1 MNLRI
6 RLSRRMAV
14 IIVASCVSGCATSSI
29 PLLSQTGVRNPGD
42 ETAAAG
48 RKVQNKTIRDA
59 ASAAAPASV
68 PAPEQVKTSEF
79 PLSDSRTSGELRFQ
93 SGDTVKVTVW
103 GYAELDH
110 TAVIQPNGKVTLP
123 LAGEVDAAGAS
134 AAELRQRIID
144 RLEPFTKAGSGEI
157 RSGDTLV
164 IDVWQ
169 HNELRSTA
177 IVDPSGMVTFP
188 LVGQIRA
195 VGNAVDSIRKEA
207 EHRLLTYV
215 NDARVTILPTF
226 NNRRVLYDRS
236 VSVLAQ
242 TLQPRRVAV
251 IGEVGVPGLTEIR
264 GSLRLVEALAQAQM
278 RDKTAELNSI
288 VVIRNYDSGSP
299 QYRMIRL
306 ADYFE
311 GRAPDQNIQLQNND
325 IVVVPKTVIAKV
337 GEFVE
342 LFFSRTAPVFSWW
355 TSMFQASAAPQS
367 AETTR
372 LINESLRRSLNA
384 ISINPSR

>member
-6 RLSRRMAV
+6 RLSRRMAI
-14 IIVASCVSGCATSSI
+14 IIVASCLSGCATGNI
-29 PLLSQTGVRNPGD
+29 PLLSQTGVRHLGN
-42 ETAAAG
+42 ETAA
-48 RKVQNKTIRDA
+48 RSKTTNKTIRDA
-59 ASAAAPASV
+59 AAVVGPVSV
-68 PAPEQVKTSEF
+68 PAADQVKVSEF
-79 PLSDSRTSGELRFQ
+79 PLSDGRTSGELRFQ

-110 TAVIQPNGKVTLP
+110 TAVIQPNGKITLP

-134 AAELRQRIID
+134 AADLRQRIID
-144 RLEPFTKAGSGEI
+144 KLEPFTKAGSGEI

-195 VGNAVDSIRKEA
+195 VGSPVDSIRKEA

-215 NDARVTILPTF
+215 SDARVTILPTF
-226 NNRRVLYDRS
+226 NNRRVLYERS

-251 IGEVGVPGLTEIR
+251 IGEVSSPGLTEIR

-288 VVIRNYDSGSP
+288 VVIRNYDSGTP
-299 QYRMIRL
+299 QYRMIRV

-355 TSMFQASAAPQS
+355 TSMFQASVAPDS

-372 LINESLRRSLNA
+372 LINDALRRSLNA

>member
-14 IIVASCVSGCATSSI
+14 VMVASCVSGCATSNI
-29 PLLSQTGVRNPGD
+29 PLLSQTGVRHLGN
-42 ETAAAG
+42 ETAA
-48 RKVQNKTIRDA
+48 RSKTTNKTIRDA
-59 ASAAAPASV
+59 AAVVGPVSV
-68 PAPEQVKTSEF
+68 PAADQVKVSEF
-79 PLSDSRTSGELRFQ
+79 PLSDGRTSGELRFQ
-93 SGDTVKVTVW
+93 SGDTVKVMVW

-110 TAVIQPNGKVTLP
+110 TAVIQPNGKITLP

-134 AAELRQRIID
+134 AADLRQRIID
-144 RLEPFTKAGSGEI
+144 KLEPFTKAGSGEI

-195 VGNAVDSIRKEA
+195 VGTLVESIRKEA
-207 EHRLLTYV
+207 EHRLLHYV
-215 NDARVTILPTF
+215 SDARVTILPTF
-226 NNRRVLYDRS
+226 NNRRVLYDRN

-251 IGEVGVPGLTEIR
+251 IGEVSSPGLTEIR

-288 VVIRNYDSGSP
+288 VVIRNYDSGTP
-299 QYRMIRL
+299 QYRMIRV

-355 TSMFQASAAPQS
+355 TSMFQASVAPDS

-372 LINESLRRSLNA
+372 LINDALRRSLNA